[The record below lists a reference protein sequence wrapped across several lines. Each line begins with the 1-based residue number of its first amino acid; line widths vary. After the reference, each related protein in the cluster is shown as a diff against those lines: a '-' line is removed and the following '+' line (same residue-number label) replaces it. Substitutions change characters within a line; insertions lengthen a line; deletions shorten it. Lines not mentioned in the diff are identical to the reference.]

1 MSRSKVS
8 LILIIIFSVIGC
20 ILIGGYFTLKTFTS
34 EKAIKTRIT
43 ERLEALTGGKL
54 TVEHAHFDMF
64 KGLNLSNFKF
74 EGKDPE
80 NLRIEGESILIR
92 HEPLALLRGEILINS
107 IMIVSPELFLVR
119 EKDAIWR
126 FLNGVK
132 AMLDHSGISYPTD
145 QLGRGV
151 VVKAANVHV
160 YDDVIFR
167 EGVLNIENVDF
178 FGQQLGGSLRD
189 IHIKGI
195 INDGLWKGLELDVDT
210 NLATPELKLVAQTRD
225 KTMTEELMKELPV
238 IGEKFWKTYLP
249 TGKFNFDC
257 TLDYNNKDDKRKMDY
272 LLELDVVDGET
283 TYVKWPFLVKHV
295 NGKLEY
301 SRDGVYLK
309 SMKGDVQNEGQ
320 QIHGEI
326 DAFFSVS
333 DSRKSINLS
342 VPGFNVTEKFM
353 KMIPDVGEKVW
364 NDYHPKGN
372 IDLTIKYESNED
384 KSVTDY
390 SAKAS
395 CKGITAENPF
405 IPYDISNI
413 IGLIE
418 NDGKNIYLK
427 NMSGYLQNGQKTNHC
442 MIDGV
447 ISPKSKEKRFIV
459 SIPNLDLREEVV
471 KSIPKKGE
479 DIWSRY
485 KPTGQVDF
493 MLNYRGFEDSSKD
506 EYVITVDGK
515 GNEIK
520 YADLS
525 IELKDVIGRVI
536 VSKND
541 VQLKNLRGY
550 MINGDKLARTV
561 GNGVYKLRSEDKKTL
576 FNVFDLTVTE
586 EYLDKF
592 PKLLKRDWFK
602 IEPVGWVNVTLD
614 DEVNDVDGKDR
625 HSVIIDT
632 KGCKAGLTNIPV
644 TISDIEGRINVEGG
658 QLTGRNMNGTYCGGR
673 INGTIEAD
681 RTSPDGEYSGKLNF
695 EKVSLQK
702 MMESFVK
709 EEQKWT
715 GVCEGNIDLQGKG
728 KDLKDFTA
736 KGSVRLQE
744 GQLAEVPVLL
754 SILKLLNLS
763 LPKKESFHTAKLKY
777 SVKDKIINIE
787 ELEVFSD
794 SVELGCIGTVGFDS
808 TVDLTVVAG
817 LNKETFSQIPFI
829 GGLMDFVVGGVRK
842 KLTKVQITGTL
853 SNPNSKMIGLK
864 PFTDPIKRIFD
875 VLSPAGKNKKEDGEK
890 KNIKTKG
897 GKKAKSRAR

>member
-92 HEPLALLRGEILINS
+92 HEPLALLRGEVLINS

-119 EKDAIWR
+119 EKGAIWR

-132 AMLDHSGISYPTD
+132 AMLDHSGIKYPTD

-151 VVKAANVHV
+151 IVKAANVHV
-160 YDDVIFR
+160 YDEVIFR
-167 EGVLNIENVDF
+167 GGVLNIENVDL
-178 FGQQLGGSLRD
+178 FGQQLGGSLKD

-195 INDGLWKGLELDVDT
+195 INDGLWKGLELNVDT

-238 IGEKFWKTYLP
+238 IGEKFWKTYSP

-257 TLDYNNKDDKRKMDY
+257 TLDFNDKDSKRKMDY
-272 LLELDVVDGET
+272 LLKLDVIDGEM
-283 TYVKWPFLVKHV
+283 TYIKWPFLIKHV
-295 NGKLEY
+295 NGKLEF
-301 SRDGVYLK
+301 SRKGTFLK
-309 SMKGDVQNEGQ
+309 SMKGDLQNEGQ
-320 QIHGEI
+320 QTHGEI
-326 DAFFSVS
+326 DAFFAVG
-333 DSRKSINLS
+333 DARKSVNLNI
-342 VPGFNVTEKFM
+342 PNFNITETLM

-673 INGTIEAD
+673 INGAIVAD

-853 SNPNSKMIGLK
+853 TEPKSAMIGLK
-864 PFTDPIKRIFD
+864 PLTYPIKRIFD
-875 VLSPAGKNKKEDGEK
+875 VLSPARKNKEEDGEK
-890 KNIKTKG
+890 NKIKTKA
-897 GKKAKSRAR
+897 GKKAKS

>member
-195 INDGLWKGLELDVDT
+195 INDGLWKGLEIDVDT

-225 KTMTEELMKELPV
+225 KTMTEEIMKELPV

-853 SNPNSKMIGLK
+853 TEPKSAMIGLK
-864 PFTDPIKRIFD
+864 PLTYPIKRIFD
-875 VLSPAGKNKKEDGEK
+875 VLSPARENKEEDGEK
-890 KNIKTKG
+890 NKIKTKA
-897 GKKAKSRAR
+897 GKKAKS

>member
-1 MSRSKVS
+1 MSKSKVY

-20 ILIGGYFTLKTFTS
+20 ILIGGYITLKTFTS

-92 HEPLALLRGEILINS
+92 HEPLALLRGEVLINS

-119 EKDAIWR
+119 EKGAIWR

-132 AMLDHSGISYPTD
+132 AMLDHSGIKYPTD

-160 YDDVIFR
+160 YDEVIFR
-167 EGVLNIENVDF
+167 GGVLNIENVDL
-178 FGQQLGGSLRD
+178 FGQQLGGSLKD

-195 INDGLWKGLELDVDT
+195 INDGLWKGLELNVDT

-238 IGEKFWKTYLP
+238 IGEKFWKTYSP

-257 TLDYNNKDDKRKMDY
+257 TLDFNDKDSKRKMDY
-272 LLELDVVDGET
+272 LLKLDVIDGEM
-283 TYVKWPFLVKHV
+283 TYIKWPFLIKHV
-295 NGKLEY
+295 NGKLEF
-301 SRDGVYLK
+301 SRKGTFLK
-309 SMKGDVQNEGQ
+309 SMKGDLQNEGQ
-320 QIHGEI
+320 QTHGEI
-326 DAFFSVS
+326 DAFFAVG
-333 DSRKSINLS
+333 DARKSVNLNI
-342 VPGFNVTEKFM
+342 PNFNITETLM

-644 TISDIEGRINVEGG
+644 TISDIDGRINVEGG

-853 SNPNSKMIGLK
+853 TEPKSAMIGLK
-864 PFTDPIKRIFD
+864 PLTYPIKRIFD
-875 VLSPAGKNKKEDGEK
+875 VLSPARENKEEDGEK
-890 KNIKTKG
+890 NKIKTKA
-897 GKKAKSRAR
+897 GKKAKS

>member
-92 HEPLALLRGEILINS
+92 HEPLALLRGEVLINS

-119 EKDAIWR
+119 EKGAIWR

-132 AMLDHSGISYPTD
+132 AMLDHSGIKYPTD

-151 VVKAANVHV
+151 IVKDAKVHV
-160 YDDVIFR
+160 YDEVIFR
-167 EGVLNIENVDF
+167 GGVLNIENVDL
-178 FGQQLGGSLRD
+178 FGQQLGGSLKD

-195 INDGLWKGLELDVDT
+195 INDGLWKGLELNVDT

-238 IGEKFWKTYLP
+238 IGEKFWKTYSP

-257 TLDYNNKDDKRKMDY
+257 TLDFNDKDSKRKMDY
-272 LLELDVVDGET
+272 LLKLDVIDGEM
-283 TYVKWPFLVKHV
+283 TYIKWPFLIKHV
-295 NGKLEY
+295 NGKLEF
-301 SRDGVYLK
+301 SRKGTFLK
-309 SMKGDVQNEGQ
+309 SMKGDLQNEGQ
-320 QIHGEI
+320 QTHGEI
-326 DAFFSVS
+326 DAFFAVG
-333 DSRKSINLS
+333 DARKSVNLNI
-342 VPGFNVTEKFM
+342 PNFNITETLM

-853 SNPNSKMIGLK
+853 TEPKSAMIGLK
-864 PFTDPIKRIFD
+864 PLTYPIKRIFD
-875 VLSPAGKNKKEDGEK
+875 VLSPARENKEEDGEK
-890 KNIKTKG
+890 NKIKTKA
-897 GKKAKSRAR
+897 GKKAKS

>member
-92 HEPLALLRGEILINS
+92 HEPLALLRGEVLINS

-119 EKDAIWR
+119 EKGAIWR

-132 AMLDHSGISYPTD
+132 AMLDHSGIKYPTD

-151 VVKAANVHV
+151 IVKSANVHV
-160 YDDVIFR
+160 YDEVIFR
-167 EGVLNIENVDF
+167 GGVLNIENVDL
-178 FGQQLGGSLRD
+178 FGQQLGGSLKD

-195 INDGLWKGLELDVDT
+195 INDGLWKGLELNVDT

-238 IGEKFWKTYLP
+238 IGEKFWKTYSP

-257 TLDYNNKDDKRKMDY
+257 TLDFNDKDSKRKMDY
-272 LLELDVVDGET
+272 LLKLDVIDGEM
-283 TYVKWPFLVKHV
+283 TYIKWPFLIKHV
-295 NGKLEY
+295 NGKLEF
-301 SRDGVYLK
+301 SRKGTFLK
-309 SMKGDVQNEGQ
+309 SMKGDLQNEGQ
-320 QIHGEI
+320 QTHGEI
-326 DAFFSVS
+326 DAFFAVG
-333 DSRKSINLS
+333 DARKSVNLNI
-342 VPGFNVTEKFM
+342 PNFNITETLM

-853 SNPNSKMIGLK
+853 TEPKSAMIGLK
-864 PFTDPIKRIFD
+864 PLTYPIKRIFD
-875 VLSPAGKNKKEDGEK
+875 VLSPARENKEEDGEK
-890 KNIKTKG
+890 NKIKTKA
-897 GKKAKSRAR
+897 GKKAKS

>member
-119 EKDAIWR
+119 EKDAIWG

-225 KTMTEELMKELPV
+225 KTMTEEIMKELPV
-238 IGEKFWKTYLP
+238 IGEKFWKTYSP

-257 TLDYNNKDDKRKMDY
+257 TLDFNDKDSKRKMDY
-272 LLELDVVDGET
+272 LLKLDVIDGEM
-283 TYVKWPFLVKHV
+283 TYIKWPFLIKHV
-295 NGKLEY
+295 NGKLEF
-301 SRDGVYLK
+301 SRKGTFLK
-309 SMKGDVQNEGQ
+309 SMKGDLQNEGQ
-320 QIHGEI
+320 QTHGEI
-326 DAFFSVS
+326 DAFFAVG
-333 DSRKSINLS
+333 DARKSVNLNI
-342 VPGFNVTEKFM
+342 PNFNITETLM

-384 KSVTDY
+384 KSVTDFL
-390 SAKAS
+390 AKAS
-395 CKGITAENPF
+395 CKGIEAENPF
-405 IPYDISNI
+405 VPYDISNI
-413 IGLIE
+413 IGLVE
-418 NDGKNIYLK
+418 ADGKNVYLK
-427 NMSGYLQNGQKTNHC
+427 NMSGYLLNESKVNHS

-447 ISPKSKEKRFIV
+447 INLKTKEKRFIV
-459 SIPNLDLREEVV
+459 SIPNLDMTEKLI
-471 KSIPKKGE
+471 KSVPNNGE
-479 DIWSRY
+479 GIWAKY

-853 SNPNSKMIGLK
+853 TEPKSAMIGLK
-864 PFTDPIKRIFD
+864 PLTYPIKRIFD
-875 VLSPAGKNKKEDGEK
+875 VLSPARENKEEDGEK
-890 KNIKTKG
+890 NKIKTKA
-897 GKKAKSRAR
+897 GKKAKS

>member
-54 TVEHAHFDMF
+54 TVEHAHFDLF

-92 HEPLALLRGEILINS
+92 HEPLALLRGEVLINS

-119 EKDAIWR
+119 EKGAIWR

-132 AMLDHSGISYPTD
+132 AMLDHSGIKYPTD

-151 VVKAANVHV
+151 IVKAANVHV
-160 YDDVIFR
+160 YDEVIFR
-167 EGVLNIENVDF
+167 GGVLNIENVDL
-178 FGQQLGGSLRD
+178 FGQQLGGSLKD

-195 INDGLWKGLELDVDT
+195 INDGLWKGLELNVDT

-238 IGEKFWKTYLP
+238 IGEKFWKTYSP

-257 TLDYNNKDDKRKMDY
+257 TLDFNDKDSKRKMDY
-272 LLELDVVDGET
+272 LLKLDVIDGEM
-283 TYVKWPFLVKHV
+283 TYIKWPFLIKHV
-295 NGKLEY
+295 NGKLEF
-301 SRDGVYLK
+301 SRKGTFLK
-309 SMKGDVQNEGQ
+309 SVKGDVQNEGQ
-320 QIHGEI
+320 QTHGEI
-326 DAFFSVS
+326 DAFFAVG
-333 DSRKSINLS
+333 DARKSVNLNI
-342 VPGFNVTEKFM
+342 PNFNITETLM

-384 KSVTDY
+384 KTVTDY

-395 CKGITAENPF
+395 CKGIAAENPF

-715 GVCEGNIDLQGKG
+715 GVCEGNIDFQGKG

-853 SNPNSKMIGLK
+853 TEPKSAMIGLK
-864 PFTDPIKRIFD
+864 PLTYPIKRIFD
-875 VLSPAGKNKKEDGEK
+875 VLSPARENKEEDGEK
-890 KNIKTKG
+890 NKIKTKA
-897 GKKAKSRAR
+897 GKKAKS

>member
-1 MSRSKVS
+1 
-8 LILIIIFSVIGC
+8 VIGC

-92 HEPLALLRGEILINS
+92 HEPLALLRGEVLINS

-119 EKDAIWR
+119 EKGAIWR

-132 AMLDHSGISYPTD
+132 AMLDHSGIKYPTD

-151 VVKAANVHV
+151 IVKAANVHV
-160 YDDVIFR
+160 YDEVIFR
-167 EGVLNIENVDF
+167 GGVLNIENVDL
-178 FGQQLGGSLRD
+178 FGQQLGGSLKD

-195 INDGLWKGLELDVDT
+195 INDGLWKGLELNVDT

-238 IGEKFWKTYLP
+238 IGEKFWKTYSP

-257 TLDYNNKDDKRKMDY
+257 TLDFNDKDSKRKMDY
-272 LLELDVVDGET
+272 LLKLDVIDGEM
-283 TYVKWPFLVKHV
+283 TYIKWPFLIKHV
-295 NGKLEY
+295 NGKLEF
-301 SRDGVYLK
+301 SRKGTFLK
-309 SMKGDVQNEGQ
+309 SMKGDLQNEGQ
-320 QIHGEI
+320 QTHGEI
-326 DAFFSVS
+326 DAFFAVGNA
-333 DSRKSINLS
+333 RKSVNLNI
-342 VPGFNVTEKFM
+342 PNFNITETLM

-459 SIPNLDLREEVV
+459 SIPNLDLREEIV

-853 SNPNSKMIGLK
+853 TEPKSAMIGLK
-864 PFTDPIKRIFD
+864 PLTYPIKRIFD
-875 VLSPAGKNKKEDGEK
+875 VLSPARENKEEDGEK
-890 KNIKTKG
+890 NKIKTKA
-897 GKKAKSRAR
+897 GKKAKS

>member
-92 HEPLALLRGEILINS
+92 HEPLALLRGEVLINS

-119 EKDAIWR
+119 EKGAIWR

-132 AMLDHSGISYPTD
+132 AMLDHSGIKYPTD

-151 VVKAANVHV
+151 IVKAANVHV
-160 YDDVIFR
+160 YDEVIFR
-167 EGVLNIENVDF
+167 GGVLNIENVDL
-178 FGQQLGGSLRD
+178 FGQQLGGSLKD

-195 INDGLWKGLELDVDT
+195 INDGLWKGLELNVDT

-257 TLDYNNKDDKRKMDY
+257 TLDFNDKDSKRKMDY
-272 LLELDVVDGET
+272 LLKLDVIDGEM
-283 TYVKWPFLVKHV
+283 TYIKWPFLIKHV
-295 NGKLEY
+295 NGKLEF
-301 SRDGVYLK
+301 SRKGTFLK
-309 SMKGDVQNEGQ
+309 SMKGDLQNEGQ
-320 QIHGEI
+320 QTHGEI
-326 DAFFSVS
+326 DAFFAVG
-333 DSRKSINLS
+333 DARKSVNLNI
-342 VPGFNVTEKFM
+342 PNFNITETLM

-853 SNPNSKMIGLK
+853 TEPKSAMIGLK
-864 PFTDPIKRIFD
+864 PLTYPIKRIFD
-875 VLSPAGKNKKEDGEK
+875 VLSPARENKEEDGEK
-890 KNIKTKG
+890 NKIKTKA
-897 GKKAKSRAR
+897 GKKAKS

>member
-92 HEPLALLRGEILINS
+92 HEPLALLRGEVLINS

-119 EKDAIWR
+119 EKGAIWR

-132 AMLDHSGISYPTD
+132 AMLDHSGIKYPTD

-151 VVKAANVHV
+151 IVKAANVHV
-160 YDDVIFR
+160 YDEVIFR
-167 EGVLNIENVDF
+167 GGVLNIENVDL
-178 FGQQLGGSLRD
+178 FGQQLGGSLKD

-195 INDGLWKGLELDVDT
+195 INDGLWKGLELNVDT

-238 IGEKFWKTYLP
+238 IGEKFWKTYSP

-257 TLDYNNKDDKRKMDY
+257 TLDFNDKDSKRKMDY
-272 LLELDVVDGET
+272 LLKLDVIDGEM
-283 TYVKWPFLVKHV
+283 TYIKWPFLIKHV
-295 NGKLEY
+295 NGKLEF
-301 SRDGVYLK
+301 SRKGTFLK
-309 SMKGDVQNEGQ
+309 SMKGDLQNEGQ
-320 QIHGEI
+320 QTHGEI
-326 DAFFSVS
+326 DAFFAVG
-333 DSRKSINLS
+333 DARKSVNLNI
-342 VPGFNVTEKFM
+342 PNFNITETLM

-777 SVKDKIINIE
+777 SVKDKIINID

-853 SNPNSKMIGLK
+853 TEPKSAMIGLK
-864 PFTDPIKRIFD
+864 PLTYPIKRIFD
-875 VLSPAGKNKKEDGEK
+875 VLSPARENKEEDGEK
-890 KNIKTKG
+890 NKIKTKA
-897 GKKAKSRAR
+897 GKKAKS

>member
-225 KTMTEELMKELPV
+225 KTMTEEIMKELPV

-853 SNPNSKMIGLK
+853 TEPKSAMIGLK
-864 PFTDPIKRIFD
+864 PLTYPIKRIFD
-875 VLSPAGKNKKEDGEK
+875 VLSPARENKEEDGEK
-890 KNIKTKG
+890 NKIKTKA
-897 GKKAKSRAR
+897 GKKAKS

>member
-92 HEPLALLRGEILINS
+92 HEPLALLRGEVLINS

-119 EKDAIWR
+119 EKGAIWR

-132 AMLDHSGISYPTD
+132 AMLDHSGIKYPTD

-151 VVKAANVHV
+151 IVKSANVHV
-160 YDDVIFR
+160 YDEVIFR
-167 EGVLNIENVDF
+167 GGVLNIENVDL
-178 FGQQLGGSLRD
+178 FGQQLGGSLKD

-195 INDGLWKGLELDVDT
+195 INDGLWKGLELNVDT

-238 IGEKFWKTYLP
+238 IGEKFWKTYSP

-257 TLDYNNKDDKRKMDY
+257 TLDFNDKDSKRKMDY
-272 LLELDVVDGET
+272 LLKLDVIDGEM
-283 TYVKWPFLVKHV
+283 TYIKWPFLIKHV
-295 NGKLEY
+295 NGKLEF
-301 SRDGVYLK
+301 SRKGTFLK
-309 SMKGDVQNEGQ
+309 SMKGDLQNEGQ
-320 QIHGEI
+320 QTHGEI
-326 DAFFSVS
+326 DAFFAVG
-333 DSRKSINLS
+333 DARKSVNLNI
-342 VPGFNVTEKFM
+342 PNFNITETLM

-853 SNPNSKMIGLK
+853 TEPKSAMIGLK
-864 PFTDPIKRIFD
+864 PLTYPIKRIFE
-875 VLSPAGKNKKEDGEK
+875 VLSPARENKEEDGEK
-890 KNIKTKG
+890 NKIKTKA
-897 GKKAKSRAR
+897 GKKAKS

>member
-92 HEPLALLRGEILINS
+92 HEPLALLRGEVLINS

-119 EKDAIWR
+119 EKGAIWR

-132 AMLDHSGISYPTD
+132 AMLDHSGIKYPTD

-151 VVKAANVHV
+151 IVKAANVHV
-160 YDDVIFR
+160 YDEVIFR
-167 EGVLNIENVDF
+167 GGVLNIENVDL
-178 FGQQLGGSLRD
+178 FGQQLGGSLKD
-189 IHIKGI
+189 IHIKGN
-195 INDGLWKGLELDVDT
+195 INDGLWKGLELNVDT

-238 IGEKFWKTYLP
+238 IGEKFWKTYSP

-257 TLDYNNKDDKRKMDY
+257 TLDFNDKDSKRKMDY
-272 LLELDVVDGET
+272 LLKLDVIDGEM
-283 TYVKWPFLVKHV
+283 TYIKWPFLIKHV
-295 NGKLEY
+295 NGKLEF
-301 SRDGVYLK
+301 SRKGTFLK
-309 SMKGDVQNEGQ
+309 SMKGDLQNEGQ
-320 QIHGEI
+320 QTHGEI
-326 DAFFSVS
+326 DAFFAVG
-333 DSRKSINLS
+333 DARKSVNLNI
-342 VPGFNVTEKFM
+342 PNFNITETLM

-853 SNPNSKMIGLK
+853 TEPKSAMIGLK
-864 PFTDPIKRIFD
+864 PLTYPIKRIFD
-875 VLSPAGKNKKEDGEK
+875 VLSPARENKEEDGEK
-890 KNIKTKG
+890 NKIKTKA
-897 GKKAKSRAR
+897 GKKAKS

>member
-92 HEPLALLRGEILINS
+92 HEPLALLRGEVLINS

-119 EKDAIWR
+119 EKGAIWR

-132 AMLDHSGISYPTD
+132 AMLDHSGIKYPTD

-151 VVKAANVHV
+151 IVKAANVHG
-160 YDDVIFR
+160 YDEVILR
-167 EGVLNIENVDF
+167 GGVLNIENVDL
-178 FGQQLGGSLRD
+178 FGQQLGGSLKD
-189 IHIKGI
+189 IHIKGN
-195 INDGLWKGLELDVDT
+195 INDGLWKGLELNVDT

-238 IGEKFWKTYLP
+238 IGEKFWKTYSP

-257 TLDYNNKDDKRKMDY
+257 TLDFNDKDSKRKMDY
-272 LLELDVVDGET
+272 LLKLDVIDGEM
-283 TYVKWPFLVKHV
+283 TYIKWPFLIKHV
-295 NGKLEY
+295 NGKLEF
-301 SRDGVYLK
+301 SRKGTFLK
-309 SMKGDVQNEGQ
+309 SMKGDLQNEGQ
-320 QIHGEI
+320 QTHGEI
-326 DAFFSVS
+326 DAFFAVG
-333 DSRKSINLS
+333 DARKSVNLNI
-342 VPGFNVTEKFM
+342 PNFNITETLM

-384 KSVTDY
+384 KTVTDY

-395 CKGITAENPF
+395 CKGIAAENPF

-541 VQLKNLRGY
+541 IQLKNLRGY

-681 RTSPDGEYSGKLNF
+681 RTPPDGEYSGKLNF

-853 SNPNSKMIGLK
+853 TEPKSAMIGLK
-864 PFTDPIKRIFD
+864 PLTYPIKRIFD
-875 VLSPAGKNKKEDGEK
+875 VLSPARENKEEDGEK
-890 KNIKTKG
+890 NKIKTKA
-897 GKKAKSRAR
+897 GKKAKS

>member
-92 HEPLALLRGEILINS
+92 HEPLALLRGEVLINS

-119 EKDAIWR
+119 EKGAIWR

-132 AMLDHSGISYPTD
+132 AMLDHSGIKYPTD

-151 VVKAANVHV
+151 IVKAANVHV
-160 YDDVIFR
+160 YDEVIFR
-167 EGVLNIENVDF
+167 GGVLNIENVDL
-178 FGQQLGGSLRD
+178 FGQQLGGSLKD

-195 INDGLWKGLELDVDT
+195 INDGLWKGLELNVDT

-238 IGEKFWKTYLP
+238 IGEKFWKTYSP

-257 TLDYNNKDDKRKMDY
+257 TLDFNDKDSKRKMDY
-272 LLELDVVDGET
+272 LLKLDVIDGEM
-283 TYVKWPFLVKHV
+283 TYIKWPFLIKHV
-295 NGKLEY
+295 NGKLEF
-301 SRDGVYLK
+301 SRKGTFLK
-309 SMKGDVQNEGQ
+309 SMKGDLQNEGQ
-320 QIHGEI
+320 QTHGEI
-326 DAFFSVS
+326 DAFFAVG
-333 DSRKSINLS
+333 DARKSVNLNI
-342 VPGFNVTEKFM
+342 PNFNITETLM

-447 ISPKSKEKRFIV
+447 ISLKSKEKRFIV

-829 GGLMDFVVGGVRK
+829 GGLMDFVVSGVRK

-853 SNPNSKMIGLK
+853 TEPKSAMIGLK
-864 PFTDPIKRIFD
+864 PLTYPIKRIFD
-875 VLSPAGKNKKEDGEK
+875 VLSPARKNKEEDGEK
-890 KNIKTKG
+890 NKIKTKA
-897 GKKAKSRAR
+897 GKKAKS

>member
-34 EKAIKTRIT
+34 EKAIKARIT

-54 TVEHAHFDMF
+54 TIEQAHFDPF
-64 KGLNLSNFKF
+64 KGLKLSNFKF
-74 EGKDPE
+74 EGKNPK

-119 EKDAIWR
+119 EKDAIWG

-132 AMLDHSGISYPTD
+132 AMLDHSGIRYPTD

-151 VVKAANVHV
+151 IVKAANVHV

-238 IGEKFWKTYLP
+238 IGEKFWKTYSP

-257 TLDYNNKDDKRKMDY
+257 TLDFNDKDSKRKMDY
-272 LLELDVVDGET
+272 LLKLDVIDGEM
-283 TYVKWPFLVKHV
+283 TYIKWPFLIKHV
-295 NGKLEY
+295 NGKLEF
-301 SRDGVYLK
+301 SRKGTFLK
-309 SMKGDVQNEGQ
+309 SMKGDLQNEGQ
-320 QIHGEI
+320 QTHGEI
-326 DAFFSVS
+326 DAFFAVG
-333 DSRKSINLS
+333 DARKSVNLNI
-342 VPGFNVTEKFM
+342 PNFNITETLM

-853 SNPNSKMIGLK
+853 TEPKSAMIGLK
-864 PFTDPIKRIFD
+864 PLTYPIKRIFD
-875 VLSPAGKNKKEDGEK
+875 VLSPARENKEEDGEK
-890 KNIKTKG
+890 NKIKTKA
-897 GKKAKSRAR
+897 GKKAKS

>member
-92 HEPLALLRGEILINS
+92 HEPLALLRGEVLINS

-119 EKDAIWR
+119 EKGAIWR

-132 AMLDHSGISYPTD
+132 AMLDHSGIKYPTD

-151 VVKAANVHV
+151 IVKAANVHV
-160 YDDVIFR
+160 YDEVIFR
-167 EGVLNIENVDF
+167 GGVLNIENVDL
-178 FGQQLGGSLRD
+178 FGQQLGGSLKD

-195 INDGLWKGLELDVDT
+195 INDGLWKGLELNVDT

-238 IGEKFWKTYLP
+238 IGEKFWKTYSP

-257 TLDYNNKDDKRKMDY
+257 TLDFNDKDSKRKMDY
-272 LLELDVVDGET
+272 LLKLDVIDGEM
-283 TYVKWPFLVKHV
+283 TYIKWPFLIKHV
-295 NGKLEY
+295 NGKLEF
-301 SRDGVYLK
+301 SRKGTFLK
-309 SMKGDVQNEGQ
+309 SMKGDLQNEGQ
-320 QIHGEI
+320 QTHGEI
-326 DAFFSVS
+326 DAFFAVG
-333 DSRKSINLS
+333 DARKSVNLNI
-342 VPGFNVTEKFM
+342 PNFNITETLM

-550 MINGDKLARTV
+550 MINGDQLARTV

-853 SNPNSKMIGLK
+853 TEPKSAMIGLK
-864 PFTDPIKRIFD
+864 PLTYPIKRIFD
-875 VLSPAGKNKKEDGEK
+875 VLSPARENKEEDGEK
-890 KNIKTKG
+890 NKIKTKA
-897 GKKAKSRAR
+897 GKKAKS

>member
-1 MSRSKVS
+1 
-8 LILIIIFSVIGC
+8 
-20 ILIGGYFTLKTFTS
+20 
-34 EKAIKTRIT
+34 
-43 ERLEALTGGKL
+43 
-54 TVEHAHFDMF
+54 
-64 KGLNLSNFKF
+64 
-74 EGKDPE
+74 
-80 NLRIEGESILIR
+80 
-92 HEPLALLRGEILINS
+92 
-107 IMIVSPELFLVR
+107 
-119 EKDAIWR
+119 
-126 FLNGVK
+126 
-132 AMLDHSGISYPTD
+132 
-145 QLGRGV
+145 
-151 VVKAANVHV
+151 
-160 YDDVIFR
+160 
-167 EGVLNIENVDF
+167 
-178 FGQQLGGSLRD
+178 
-189 IHIKGI
+189 
-195 INDGLWKGLELDVDT
+195 
-210 NLATPELKLVAQTRD
+210 
-225 KTMTEELMKELPV
+225 
-238 IGEKFWKTYLP
+238 
-249 TGKFNFDC
+249 
-257 TLDYNNKDDKRKMDY
+257 
-272 LLELDVVDGET
+272 
-283 TYVKWPFLVKHV
+283 
-295 NGKLEY
+295 
-301 SRDGVYLK
+301 
-309 SMKGDVQNEGQ
+309 
-320 QIHGEI
+320 
-326 DAFFSVS
+326 
-333 DSRKSINLS
+333 
-342 VPGFNVTEKFM
+342 
-353 KMIPDVGEKVW
+353 
-364 NDYHPKGN
+364 
-372 IDLTIKYESNED
+372 
-384 KSVTDY
+384 
-390 SAKAS
+390 
-395 CKGITAENPF
+395 
-405 IPYDISNI
+405 
-413 IGLIE
+413 
-418 NDGKNIYLK
+418 
-427 NMSGYLQNGQKTNHC
+427 
-442 MIDGV
+442 
-447 ISPKSKEKRFIV
+447 
-459 SIPNLDLREEVV
+459 
-471 KSIPKKGE
+471 
-479 DIWSRY
+479 
-485 KPTGQVDF
+485 
-493 MLNYRGFEDSSKD
+493 
-506 EYVITVDGK
+506 
-515 GNEIK
+515 
-520 YADLS
+520 
-525 IELKDVIGRVI
+525 
-536 VSKND
+536 
-541 VQLKNLRGY
+541 

-853 SNPNSKMIGLK
+853 TEPKSAMIGLK
-864 PFTDPIKRIFD
+864 PLTYPIKRIFD
-875 VLSPAGKNKKEDGEK
+875 VLSPARENKEEDGEK
-890 KNIKTKG
+890 NKIKTKA
-897 GKKAKSRAR
+897 GKKAKS

>member
-1 MSRSKVS
+1 LSRSKVS

-92 HEPLALLRGEILINS
+92 HEPLALLRGEVLINS

-119 EKDAIWR
+119 EKGAIWR

-132 AMLDHSGISYPTD
+132 AMLDHSGIKYPTD

-151 VVKAANVHV
+151 IVKAANVHV
-160 YDDVIFR
+160 YDEVIFR
-167 EGVLNIENVDF
+167 GGVLNIENVDL
-178 FGQQLGGSLRD
+178 FGQQLGGSLKD

-195 INDGLWKGLELDVDT
+195 INDGLWKGLELNVDT

-238 IGEKFWKTYLP
+238 IGEKFWKTYSP

-257 TLDYNNKDDKRKMDY
+257 TLDFNDKDSKRKMDY
-272 LLELDVVDGET
+272 LLKLDVIDGEM
-283 TYVKWPFLVKHV
+283 TYIKWPFLIKHV
-295 NGKLEY
+295 NGKLEF
-301 SRDGVYLK
+301 SRKGTFLK
-309 SMKGDVQNEGQ
+309 SMKGDLQNEGQ
-320 QIHGEI
+320 QTHGEI
-326 DAFFSVS
+326 DAFFAVG
-333 DSRKSINLS
+333 DARKSVNLNI
-342 VPGFNVTEKFM
+342 PNFNITETLM

-550 MINGDKLARTV
+550 MINGDQLARTV

-853 SNPNSKMIGLK
+853 TEPKSAMIGLK
-864 PFTDPIKRIFD
+864 PLTYPIKRIFD
-875 VLSPAGKNKKEDGEK
+875 VLSPARENKEEDGEK
-890 KNIKTKG
+890 NKIKTKA
-897 GKKAKSRAR
+897 GKKAKS

>member
-74 EGKDPE
+74 EGKNPE

-92 HEPLALLRGEILINS
+92 HEPLALLRGEVLINS

-119 EKDAIWR
+119 EKGAIWR

-132 AMLDHSGISYPTD
+132 AMLDHSGIKYPTD

-151 VVKAANVHV
+151 IVKAANVHV
-160 YDDVIFR
+160 YDEVIFR
-167 EGVLNIENVDF
+167 GGVLNIENVDL
-178 FGQQLGGSLRD
+178 FGQQLGGSLKD

-195 INDGLWKGLELDVDT
+195 INDGLWKGLELNVDT

-238 IGEKFWKTYLP
+238 IGEKFWKTYSP

-257 TLDYNNKDDKRKMDY
+257 TLDFNDKDSKRKMDY
-272 LLELDVVDGET
+272 LLKLDVIDGEM
-283 TYVKWPFLVKHV
+283 TYIKWPFLIKHV
-295 NGKLEY
+295 NGKLEF
-301 SRDGVYLK
+301 SRKGTFLK
-309 SMKGDVQNEGQ
+309 SMKGDLQNEGQ
-320 QIHGEI
+320 QTHGEI
-326 DAFFSVS
+326 DAFFAVG
-333 DSRKSINLS
+333 DARKSVNLNI
-342 VPGFNVTEKFM
+342 PNFNITETLM

-853 SNPNSKMIGLK
+853 TEPKSAMIGLK
-864 PFTDPIKRIFD
+864 PLTYPIKRIFD
-875 VLSPAGKNKKEDGEK
+875 VLSPARENKEEDGEK
-890 KNIKTKG
+890 NKIKTKA
-897 GKKAKSRAR
+897 GKKAKS

>member
-1 MSRSKVS
+1 LSRSKVS

-92 HEPLALLRGEILINS
+92 HEPLALLRGEVLINS

-119 EKDAIWR
+119 EKGAIWR

-132 AMLDHSGISYPTD
+132 AMLDHSGIKYPTD

-151 VVKAANVHV
+151 IVKAANVHV
-160 YDDVIFR
+160 YDEVIFR
-167 EGVLNIENVDF
+167 GGVLNIENVDL
-178 FGQQLGGSLRD
+178 FGQQLGGSLKD

-195 INDGLWKGLELDVDT
+195 INDGLWKGLELNVDT

-238 IGEKFWKTYLP
+238 IGEKFWKTYSP

-257 TLDYNNKDDKRKMDY
+257 TLDFNDKDSKRKMDY
-272 LLELDVVDGET
+272 LLKLDVIDGEM
-283 TYVKWPFLVKHV
+283 TYIKWPFLIKHV
-295 NGKLEY
+295 NGKLEF
-301 SRDGVYLK
+301 SRKGTFLK
-309 SMKGDVQNEGQ
+309 SMKGDLQNEGQ
-320 QIHGEI
+320 QTHGEI
-326 DAFFSVS
+326 DAFFAVG
-333 DSRKSINLS
+333 DARKSVNLNI
-342 VPGFNVTEKFM
+342 PNFNITETLM

-853 SNPNSKMIGLK
+853 TEPKSAMIGLK
-864 PFTDPIKRIFD
+864 PLTYPIKRIFD
-875 VLSPAGKNKKEDGEK
+875 VLSPARENKEEDGEK
-890 KNIKTKG
+890 NKIKTKA
-897 GKKAKSRAR
+897 GKKAKS

>member
-132 AMLDHSGISYPTD
+132 AMLDHSGIKYPTD

-151 VVKAANVHV
+151 IVKAANVHV
-160 YDDVIFR
+160 YDEVIFR
-167 EGVLNIENVDF
+167 GGVLNIENVDL

-225 KTMTEELMKELPV
+225 KTMTEEIMKELPV

-384 KSVTDY
+384 KSVTDFL
-390 SAKAS
+390 AKAS
-395 CKGITAENPF
+395 CKGIEAENPF
-405 IPYDISNI
+405 VPYDISNI
-413 IGLIE
+413 IGLVE
-418 NDGKNIYLK
+418 ADGKNVYLK
-427 NMSGYLQNGQKTNHC
+427 NMSGYLLNESKVNHS

-447 ISPKSKEKRFIV
+447 INLKTKEKRFIV
-459 SIPNLDLREEVV
+459 SIPNLDMTEKLI
-471 KSIPKKGE
+471 KSVPNNGE
-479 DIWSRY
+479 GIWAKY
-485 KPTGQVDF
+485 KPAGQVDF

-853 SNPNSKMIGLK
+853 TEPKSAMIGLK
-864 PFTDPIKRIFD
+864 PLTYPIKRIFD
-875 VLSPAGKNKKEDGEK
+875 VLSPARENKEEDGEK
-890 KNIKTKG
+890 NKIKTKA
-897 GKKAKSRAR
+897 GKKAKS

>member
-119 EKDAIWR
+119 EKDAIWG

-195 INDGLWKGLELDVDT
+195 VNDGLWKGLELDVDT

-225 KTMTEELMKELPV
+225 KTMTEEIMKELPV
-238 IGEKFWKTYLP
+238 IGEKFWKTYSP

-257 TLDYNNKDDKRKMDY
+257 TLDFNDKDSKRKMDY
-272 LLELDVVDGET
+272 LLKLDVIDGEM
-283 TYVKWPFLVKHV
+283 TYIKWPFLIKHV
-295 NGKLEY
+295 NGKLEF
-301 SRDGVYLK
+301 SRKGTFLK
-309 SMKGDVQNEGQ
+309 SMKGDLQNEGQ
-320 QIHGEI
+320 QTHGEI
-326 DAFFSVS
+326 DAFFAVG
-333 DSRKSINLS
+333 DARKSVNLNI
-342 VPGFNVTEKFM
+342 PNFNITETLM

-550 MINGDKLARTV
+550 MINGDQLARTV

-853 SNPNSKMIGLK
+853 TEPKSAMIGLK
-864 PFTDPIKRIFD
+864 PLTYPIKRIFD
-875 VLSPAGKNKKEDGEK
+875 VLSPARENKEEDGEK
-890 KNIKTKG
+890 NKIKTKA
-897 GKKAKSRAR
+897 GKKAKS

>member
-225 KTMTEELMKELPV
+225 KTMTEEIMKELPV

-384 KSVTDY
+384 KSVTDFL
-390 SAKAS
+390 AKAS
-395 CKGITAENPF
+395 CKGIEAKNPF
-405 IPYDISNI
+405 VPYDISNI
-413 IGLIE
+413 IGLVE
-418 NDGKNIYLK
+418 ADGKNVYLK
-427 NMSGYLQNGQKTNHC
+427 NMSGYLLNESKVNHS

-447 ISPKSKEKRFIV
+447 INLKTKEKRFIV
-459 SIPNLDLREEVV
+459 SIPNLDMTEKLI
-471 KSIPKKGE
+471 KSVPNNGE
-479 DIWSRY
+479 GIWAKY
-485 KPTGQVDF
+485 KPAGQVDF

-853 SNPNSKMIGLK
+853 TEPKSAMIGLK
-864 PFTDPIKRIFD
+864 PLTYPIKRIFD
-875 VLSPAGKNKKEDGEK
+875 VLSPARENKEEDGEK
-890 KNIKTKG
+890 NKIKTKA
-897 GKKAKSRAR
+897 GKKAKS

>member
-92 HEPLALLRGEILINS
+92 HEPLALLRGEVLINS

-132 AMLDHSGISYPTD
+132 AMLDHSGIKYPTD

-151 VVKAANVHV
+151 IVKAANVHV
-160 YDDVIFR
+160 YDEVIFR
-167 EGVLNIENVDF
+167 GGVLNIENVDL
-178 FGQQLGGSLRD
+178 FGQQLGGSLKD

-195 INDGLWKGLELDVDT
+195 INDGLWKGLELNVDT

-238 IGEKFWKTYLP
+238 IGEKFWKTYSP

-257 TLDYNNKDDKRKMDY
+257 TLDFNDKDSKRKMDY
-272 LLELDVVDGET
+272 LLKLDVIDGEM
-283 TYVKWPFLVKHV
+283 TYIKWPFLIKHV
-295 NGKLEY
+295 NGKLEF
-301 SRDGVYLK
+301 SRKGTFLK
-309 SMKGDVQNEGQ
+309 SMKGDLQNEGQ
-320 QIHGEI
+320 QTHGEI
-326 DAFFSVS
+326 DAFFAVG
-333 DSRKSINLS
+333 DARKSVNLNI
-342 VPGFNVTEKFM
+342 PNFNITETLM

-744 GQLAEVPVLL
+744 GQLAKVPVLL

-853 SNPNSKMIGLK
+853 TEPKSAMIGLK
-864 PFTDPIKRIFD
+864 PLTYPIKRIFD
-875 VLSPAGKNKKEDGEK
+875 VLSPARENKEEDGEK
-890 KNIKTKG
+890 NKIKTKA
-897 GKKAKSRAR
+897 GKKAKS

>member
-1 MSRSKVS
+1 
-8 LILIIIFSVIGC
+8 VIGC

-92 HEPLALLRGEILINS
+92 HEPLALLRGEVLINS

-119 EKDAIWR
+119 EKGAIWR

-132 AMLDHSGISYPTD
+132 AMLDHSGIKYPTD

-151 VVKAANVHV
+151 IVKAANVHV
-160 YDDVIFR
+160 YDEVIFR
-167 EGVLNIENVDF
+167 GGVLNIENVDL
-178 FGQQLGGSLRD
+178 FGQQLGGSLKD

-195 INDGLWKGLELDVDT
+195 INDGLWKGLELNVDT

-238 IGEKFWKTYLP
+238 IGEKFWKTYSP

-257 TLDYNNKDDKRKMDY
+257 TLDFNDKDSKRKMDY
-272 LLELDVVDGET
+272 LLKLDVIDGEM
-283 TYVKWPFLVKHV
+283 TYIKWPFLIKHV
-295 NGKLEY
+295 NGKLEF
-301 SRDGVYLK
+301 SRKGTFLK
-309 SMKGDVQNEGQ
+309 SMKGDLQNEGQ
-320 QIHGEI
+320 QTHGEI
-326 DAFFSVS
+326 DAFFAVG
-333 DSRKSINLS
+333 DARKSVNLNI
-342 VPGFNVTEKFM
+342 PNFNITETLM

-853 SNPNSKMIGLK
+853 TEPKSAMIGLK
-864 PFTDPIKRIFD
+864 PLTYPIKRIFD
-875 VLSPAGKNKKEDGEK
+875 VLSPARENKEEDGEK
-890 KNIKTKG
+890 NKIKTKA
-897 GKKAKSRAR
+897 GKKAKS

>member
-92 HEPLALLRGEILINS
+92 HEPLALLRGEVLINS

-119 EKDAIWR
+119 EKGAIWR

-132 AMLDHSGISYPTD
+132 AMLDHSGIKYPTD

-151 VVKAANVHV
+151 IVKAANVHV

-167 EGVLNIENVDF
+167 GGVLNIENVDL
-178 FGQQLGGSLRD
+178 FGQQLGGSLKD

-195 INDGLWKGLELDVDT
+195 INDGLWKGLELNVDT

-238 IGEKFWKTYLP
+238 IGEKFWKTYSP

-257 TLDYNNKDDKRKMDY
+257 TLDFNDKDSKRKMDY
-272 LLELDVVDGET
+272 LLKLDVIDGEM
-283 TYVKWPFLVKHV
+283 TYIKWPFLIKHV
-295 NGKLEY
+295 NGKLEF
-301 SRDGVYLK
+301 SRKGTFLK

-320 QIHGEI
+320 QTHGEI
-326 DAFFSVS
+326 DAFFAVG
-333 DSRKSINLS
+333 DARKSVNLNI
-342 VPGFNVTEKFM
+342 PNFNITETLM

-550 MINGDKLARTV
+550 MINGDQLARTV

-853 SNPNSKMIGLK
+853 TEPKSAMIGLK
-864 PFTDPIKRIFD
+864 PLTYPIKRIFD
-875 VLSPAGKNKKEDGEK
+875 VLSPARENKEEDGEK
-890 KNIKTKG
+890 NKIKTKA
-897 GKKAKSRAR
+897 GKKAKS

>member
-92 HEPLALLRGEILINS
+92 HEPLALLRGEVLINS

-119 EKDAIWR
+119 EKGAIWR

-132 AMLDHSGISYPTD
+132 AMLDHSGIKYPTD

-151 VVKAANVHV
+151 IVKAANVHV
-160 YDDVIFR
+160 YDEVIFR
-167 EGVLNIENVDF
+167 GGVLNIENVDL
-178 FGQQLGGSLRD
+178 FGQQLGGSLKD

-195 INDGLWKGLELDVDT
+195 INDGLWKGLELNVDT

-238 IGEKFWKTYLP
+238 IGEKFWKTYSP

-257 TLDYNNKDDKRKMDY
+257 TLDFNDKDSKRKMDY
-272 LLELDVVDGET
+272 LLKLDVIDGEM
-283 TYVKWPFLVKHV
+283 TYIKWPFLIKHV
-295 NGKLEY
+295 NGKLEF
-301 SRDGVYLK
+301 SRKGTFLK
-309 SMKGDVQNEGQ
+309 SMKGDLQNEGQ
-320 QIHGEI
+320 QTHGEI
-326 DAFFSVS
+326 DAFFAVG
-333 DSRKSINLS
+333 DARKSVNLNI
-342 VPGFNVTEKFM
+342 PNFNITETLM

-541 VQLKNLRGY
+541 IQLKNLRGY

-777 SVKDKIINIE
+777 SVKDKIINID

-853 SNPNSKMIGLK
+853 TEPKSAMIGLK
-864 PFTDPIKRIFD
+864 PLTYPIKRIFD
-875 VLSPAGKNKKEDGEK
+875 VLSPARENKEEDGEK
-890 KNIKTKG
+890 NKIKTKA
-897 GKKAKSRAR
+897 GKKAKS

>member
-119 EKDAIWR
+119 EKDAIWG

-151 VVKAANVHV
+151 IVKTANIHV
-160 YDDVIFR
+160 FGEIFR
-167 EGVLNIENVDF
+167 DGVLNIENVDL

-225 KTMTEELMKELPV
+225 KTMTEEIMKELPV

-257 TLDYNNKDDKRKMDY
+257 TLDFNNKDDKRKMDY

-309 SMKGDVQNEGQ
+309 SIKGDVQNEGQ

-853 SNPNSKMIGLK
+853 TEPKSAMIGLK
-864 PFTDPIKRIFD
+864 PLTYPIKRIFD
-875 VLSPAGKNKKEDGEK
+875 VLSPARENKEEDGEK
-890 KNIKTKG
+890 NKIKTKA
-897 GKKAKSRAR
+897 GKKAKS

>member
-1 MSRSKVS
+1 
-8 LILIIIFSVIGC
+8 
-20 ILIGGYFTLKTFTS
+20 
-34 EKAIKTRIT
+34 
-43 ERLEALTGGKL
+43 
-54 TVEHAHFDMF
+54 
-64 KGLNLSNFKF
+64 
-74 EGKDPE
+74 
-80 NLRIEGESILIR
+80 
-92 HEPLALLRGEILINS
+92 
-107 IMIVSPELFLVR
+107 
-119 EKDAIWR
+119 
-126 FLNGVK
+126 
-132 AMLDHSGISYPTD
+132 
-145 QLGRGV
+145 
-151 VVKAANVHV
+151 V

-167 EGVLNIENVDF
+167 EGVLNIENVDL

-195 INDGLWKGLELDVDT
+195 VNDGLWKGLELDVDT

-238 IGEKFWKTYLP
+238 IGEKFWKTYSS

-257 TLDYNNKDDKRKMDY
+257 TLDFNNKDDKKKMNY
-272 LLELDVVDGET
+272 LLELDVVDGEA
-283 TYVKWPFLVKHV
+283 TYVKWPFLVKHI
-295 NGKLEY
+295 NGKLEF
-301 SRDGVYLK
+301 SRKGTFLK
-309 SMKGDVQNEGQ
+309 SMNGDVQNEEKLS
-320 QIHGEI
+320 HGEI
-326 DAFFSVS
+326 DAFFAVGNA
-333 DSRKSINLS
+333 RKSVNLS
-342 VPGFNVTEKFM
+342 IPNFNITETLM

-372 IDLTIKYESNED
+372 FDLTIKYESNED

-395 CKGITAENPF
+395 CKGITAKNPF

-427 NMSGYLQNGQKTNHC
+427 NMSGYLQNGQKVNHC

-447 ISPKSKEKRFIV
+447 VNPKNKEKRFIV
-459 SIPNLDLREEVV
+459 SIPNLDLSEEIV
-471 KSIPKKGE
+471 KSIPKNGE
-479 DIWSRY
+479 AIWSRY

-525 IELKDVIGRVI
+525 IELTDVIGRV
-536 VSKND
+536 VVTKND

-550 MINGDKLARTV
+550 MINGDQLARTV
-561 GNGVYKLRSEDKKTL
+561 GNGVYKFKSKDKKTL

-592 PKLLKRDWFK
+592 PELLKRDWFK

-614 DEVNDVDGKDR
+614 DEVNDADGKDR

-632 KGCKAGLTNIPV
+632 KGCKVGLTNIPV
-644 TISDIEGRINVEGG
+644 TISDIDGRINVEGG

-673 INGTIEAD
+673 INGTIVAD
-681 RTSPDGEYSGKLNF
+681 RTSPNGEYSGKLNF

-702 MMESFVK
+702 LMESFVK

-715 GVCEGNIDLQGKG
+715 GVCEGNIELQGKG

-777 SVKDKIINIE
+777 SVKDKIVNIE

-817 LNKETFSQIPFI
+817 LSKETFSQIPFV

-853 SNPNSKMIGLK
+853 SKPESKMIGLK

-875 VLSPAGKNKKEDGEK
+875 VLSPAGENKGEDGEK

-897 GKKAKSRAR
+897 GKKAKSQTRK

>member
-1 MSRSKVS
+1 MSKSKVY
-8 LILIIIFSVIGC
+8 LILIIVFSVIGC
-20 ILIGGYFTLKTFTS
+20 ILIGGYITLKTFTS
-34 EKAIKTRIT
+34 EKAIKARIT

-92 HEPLALLRGEILINS
+92 HEPLALLRGEVLINS

-119 EKDAIWR
+119 EKGAIWR
-126 FLNGVK
+126 VLNGVK
-132 AMLDHSGISYPTD
+132 AMLDHSGIKYPTD

-151 VVKAANVHV
+151 IVKAANVHV
-160 YDDVIFR
+160 YDEVIFR
-167 EGVLNIENVDF
+167 GGVLNIENVDL
-178 FGQQLGGSLRD
+178 FGQQLGGSLKD

-195 INDGLWKGLELDVDT
+195 INDGLWKGLELNVDT

-238 IGEKFWKTYLP
+238 IGEKFWKTYSP

-257 TLDYNNKDDKRKMDY
+257 TLDFNDKDSKRKMDY
-272 LLELDVVDGET
+272 LLKLDVIDGEM
-283 TYVKWPFLVKHV
+283 TYIKWPFLIKHV
-295 NGKLEY
+295 NGKLEF
-301 SRDGVYLK
+301 SRKGTFLK
-309 SMKGDVQNEGQ
+309 SMKGDLQNEGQ
-320 QIHGEI
+320 QTHGEI
-326 DAFFSVS
+326 DAFFAVG
-333 DSRKSINLS
+333 DARKSVNLNI
-342 VPGFNVTEKFM
+342 PNFNITETLM

-364 NDYHPKGN
+364 NDHHPKGN

-447 ISPKSKEKRFIV
+447 ISTKSKEKRFIV

-853 SNPNSKMIGLK
+853 TEPKSAMIGLK
-864 PFTDPIKRIFD
+864 PLTYPIKRIFD
-875 VLSPAGKNKKEDGEK
+875 VLSPARENKEEDGEK
-890 KNIKTKG
+890 NKIKTKA
-897 GKKAKSRAR
+897 GKKAKS

>member
-92 HEPLALLRGEILINS
+92 HEPLALLRGEVLINS

-119 EKDAIWR
+119 EKGAIWR

-132 AMLDHSGISYPTD
+132 AMLDHSGIKYPTD

-151 VVKAANVHV
+151 IVKAANVHV
-160 YDDVIFR
+160 YDEVIFR
-167 EGVLNIENVDF
+167 GGVLNIENVDL
-178 FGQQLGGSLRD
+178 FGQQLGGSLKD

-195 INDGLWKGLELDVDT
+195 INDGLWKGLELNVDT

-238 IGEKFWKTYLP
+238 IGEKFWKTYSP

-257 TLDYNNKDDKRKMDY
+257 TLDFNDKDSKRKMDY
-272 LLELDVVDGET
+272 LLKLDVIDGEM
-283 TYVKWPFLVKHV
+283 TYIKWPFLIKHV
-295 NGKLEY
+295 NGKLEF
-301 SRDGVYLK
+301 SRKGTFLK
-309 SMKGDVQNEGQ
+309 SMKGDLQNEGQ
-320 QIHGEI
+320 QTHGEI
-326 DAFFSVS
+326 DAFFAVG
-333 DSRKSINLS
+333 DARKSVNLNI
-342 VPGFNVTEKFM
+342 PNFNITETLM

-702 MMESFVK
+702 MMESFIK

-853 SNPNSKMIGLK
+853 TEPKSAMIGLK
-864 PFTDPIKRIFD
+864 PLTYPIKRIFD
-875 VLSPAGKNKKEDGEK
+875 VLSPARENKEEDGEK
-890 KNIKTKG
+890 NKIKTKA
-897 GKKAKSRAR
+897 GKKAKS

>member
-92 HEPLALLRGEILINS
+92 HEPLALLRGEVLINS

-119 EKDAIWR
+119 EKGAIWR

-132 AMLDHSGISYPTD
+132 AMLDHSGIKYPTD

-151 VVKAANVHV
+151 IVKAANVHV
-160 YDDVIFR
+160 YDEVIFR
-167 EGVLNIENVDF
+167 GGVLNIENVDL
-178 FGQQLGGSLRD
+178 FGQQLGGSLKN

-195 INDGLWKGLELDVDT
+195 INDGLWKGLELNVDT

-238 IGEKFWKTYLP
+238 IGEKFWKTYSP

-257 TLDYNNKDDKRKMDY
+257 TLDFNDKDSKRKMDY
-272 LLELDVVDGET
+272 LLKLDVIDGEM
-283 TYVKWPFLVKHV
+283 TYIKWPFLIKHV
-295 NGKLEY
+295 NGKLEF
-301 SRDGVYLK
+301 SRKGTFLK
-309 SMKGDVQNEGQ
+309 SMKGDLQNEGQ
-320 QIHGEI
+320 QTHGEI
-326 DAFFSVS
+326 DAFFAVG
-333 DSRKSINLS
+333 DARKSVNLNI
-342 VPGFNVTEKFM
+342 PNFNITETLM

-550 MINGDKLARTV
+550 MINGDQLARTV

-853 SNPNSKMIGLK
+853 TEPKSAMIGLK
-864 PFTDPIKRIFD
+864 PLTYPIKRIFD
-875 VLSPAGKNKKEDGEK
+875 VLSPARENKEEDGEK
-890 KNIKTKG
+890 NKIKTKA
-897 GKKAKSRAR
+897 GKKAKS

>member
-92 HEPLALLRGEILINS
+92 HEPLALLRGEVLINS

-119 EKDAIWR
+119 EKGAIWR

-132 AMLDHSGISYPTD
+132 AMLDHSGIKYPTD
-145 QLGRGV
+145 QLARGV
-151 VVKAANVHV
+151 IVKAANVPV
-160 YDDVIFR
+160 YDEVIFR
-167 EGVLNIENVDF
+167 GGVLNIENVDL
-178 FGQQLGGSLRD
+178 FGQQLGGSLKD

-195 INDGLWKGLELDVDT
+195 INDGLWKGLELNVDT

-238 IGEKFWKTYLP
+238 IGEKFWKTYSP

-257 TLDYNNKDDKRKMDY
+257 TLDFNDKDSKRKMDY
-272 LLELDVVDGET
+272 LLKLDVIDGEM
-283 TYVKWPFLVKHV
+283 TYIKWPFLIKHV
-295 NGKLEY
+295 NGKLEF
-301 SRDGVYLK
+301 SRKGTFLK
-309 SMKGDVQNEGQ
+309 SMKGDLQNEGQ
-320 QIHGEI
+320 QTHGEI
-326 DAFFSVS
+326 DAFFAVG
-333 DSRKSINLS
+333 DARKSVNLNI
-342 VPGFNVTEKFM
+342 PNFNITETLM

-853 SNPNSKMIGLK
+853 TEPKSAMIGLK
-864 PFTDPIKRIFD
+864 PLTYPIKRIFD
-875 VLSPAGKNKKEDGEK
+875 VLSPARENKEEDGEK
-890 KNIKTKG
+890 NKIKTKA
-897 GKKAKSRAR
+897 GKKAKS

>member
-1 MSRSKVS
+1 LSKPKVS
-8 LILIIIFSVIGC
+8 LILIIIFSVIVC
-20 ILIGGYFTLKTFTS
+20 VLIGGYVTLKTFTS
-34 EKAIKTRIT
+34 EKAIKAKIT
-43 ERLEALTGGKL
+43 KRLEALTGGKL
-54 TVEHAHFDMF
+54 TIEHAHFDLF

-74 EGKDPE
+74 DGKNPE
-80 NLRIEGESILIR
+80 NLRIDVEKILIR
-92 HEPLALLRGEILINS
+92 YELLALLRGEILINS

-119 EKDAIWR
+119 EKNAIWR

-132 AMLDHSGISYPTD
+132 ALLDHSGLKYPTD
-145 QLGRGV
+145 QLRRGV
-151 VVKAANVHV
+151 IVKAANVHV
-160 YDDVIFR
+160 FDDVIFR
-167 EGVLNIENVDF
+167 EGVLNIENVDL

-189 IHIKGI
+189 IIIKGV
-195 INDGLWKGLELDVDT
+195 INDGLWKGLELNVDT
-210 NLATPELKLVAQTRD
+210 NLATPELKLVALTRD

-238 IGEKFWKTYLP
+238 IGEKFWKTYSP

-257 TLDYNNKDDKRKMDY
+257 TLNFNNKDDKRKMDY
-272 LLELDVVDGET
+272 LLELDVVDGEA
-283 TYVKWPFLVKHV
+283 TYVKWPFLIKRV
-295 NGKLEY
+295 NGKLEF
-301 SRDGVYLK
+301 SRKGIFLK
-309 SMKGDVQNEGQ
+309 SMKGDIQNEGR

-326 DAFFSVS
+326 DASFAVGNA
-333 DSRKSINLS
+333 RKSVNLNI
-342 VPGFNVTEKFM
+342 PNFNITGKLL

-364 NDYHPKGN
+364 NDYQPKGN

-395 CKGITAENPF
+395 CKGITAKNPF

-418 NDGKNIYLK
+418 MDGKNIYLK
-427 NMSGYLQNGQKTNHC
+427 NMSGYLLNGPKTNHS

-447 ISPKSKEKRFIV
+447 INQKSKEKRFIV
-459 SIPNLDLREEVV
+459 SIPNLDLREEIV

-506 EYVITVDGK
+506 EYIITVDGK

-525 IELKDVIGRVI
+525 IELTDVIGRVV

-550 MINGDKLARTV
+550 MINGDQLVRTV
-561 GNGVYKLRSEDKKTL
+561 GNGVYKLKSKDKKTL
-576 FNVFDLTVTE
+576 FNVFDLMVTE

-592 PKLLKRDWFK
+592 PKLLKGDWFK
-602 IEPVGWVNVTLD
+602 IEPVGWVNVTLN
-614 DEVNDVDGKDR
+614 DEVNDADGKDR
-625 HSVIIDT
+625 HSVIIDA
-632 KGCKAGLTNIPV
+632 KGCKVGLTHIPV
-644 TISDIEGRINVEGG
+644 TVSDIDGRINVKGG
-658 QLTGRNMNGTYCGGR
+658 QLTSRNINGTYCGGR
-673 INGTIEAD
+673 INGTITAD
-681 RTSPDGEYSGKLNF
+681 RTLPNGEYSGKFNF

-702 MMESFVK
+702 LMMSFVK

-715 GVCEGNIDLQGKG
+715 GVCEGNIELQGKG

-736 KGSVRLQE
+736 EGSAILRE
-744 GQLAEVPVLL
+744 GHLSEVPVLL
-754 SILKLLNLS
+754 SVLKLLNLS
-763 LPKKESFHTAKLKY
+763 LPKKESFHTANLKY
-777 SVKDKIINIE
+777 SVKDKIVYIQ

-794 SVELGCIGTVGFDS
+794 SVELGCVGTVDFDS
-808 TVDLTVVAG
+808 AVDLTVVAG
-817 LNKETFSQIPFI
+817 LSKETFSQVPFV

-864 PFTDPIKRIFD
+864 PFTDPIKRIID
-875 VLSPAGKNKKEDGEK
+875 VLHPTEENKEEDEKQEGE
-890 KNIKTKG
+890 NM
-897 GKKAKSRAR
+897 

>member
-92 HEPLALLRGEILINS
+92 HEPLALLRGEVLINS

-119 EKDAIWR
+119 EKGAIWR

-132 AMLDHSGISYPTD
+132 AMLDHSGIKYPTD

-151 VVKAANVHV
+151 IVKAANVHV
-160 YDDVIFR
+160 YDEVIFR
-167 EGVLNIENVDF
+167 GGVLNIENVDL
-178 FGQQLGGSLRD
+178 FGQQLGGSLKD

-195 INDGLWKGLELDVDT
+195 INDGLWKGLELNVDT

-238 IGEKFWKTYLP
+238 IGEKFWKTYSP

-257 TLDYNNKDDKRKMDY
+257 TLDFNDKDSKRKMDY
-272 LLELDVVDGET
+272 LLKLDVIDGEM
-283 TYVKWPFLVKHV
+283 TYIKWPFLIKHV
-295 NGKLEY
+295 NGKLEF
-301 SRDGVYLK
+301 SRKGTFLK
-309 SMKGDVQNEGQ
+309 SMKGDLQNEGQ
-320 QIHGEI
+320 QTHGEI
-326 DAFFSVS
+326 DAFFAVG
-333 DSRKSINLS
+333 DARKSVNLNI
-342 VPGFNVTEKFM
+342 PNFNITETLM

-853 SNPNSKMIGLK
+853 TEPKSAMIGLK
-864 PFTDPIKRIFD
+864 PFTYPIKRIFD
-875 VLSPAGKNKKEDGEK
+875 VLSPARENKEEDGEK
-890 KNIKTKG
+890 NKIKTKA
-897 GKKAKSRAR
+897 GKKAKS